1 MIQKCCKYNFD
12 SNDTFGSV
20 CLKEKQNKFMIP
32 FILIS
37 EELRAYGGETELNFK
52 HMNRKKLLMAFA
64 VIICLGL
71 SGYGY
76 YRYDRDKR
84 DEAFKQAEE
93 SLILSFKEN
102 DEWAM

>member
-1 MIQKCCKYNFD
+1 
-12 SNDTFGSV
+12 
-20 CLKEKQNKFMIP
+20 
-32 FILIS
+32 
-37 EELRAYGGETELNFK
+37 
-52 HMNRKKLLMAFA
+52 MAFA